1 LKFAAIIAGI
11 AEWTTGG
18 SDVIAERSE
27 AIHQATKQVWIASL
41 LALLAGTVAARGKMH
56 KRKLRRETDDR
67 SPRATAAASKDG
79 EIELFGLA
87 SDLWVTSRG
96 YGACAN

>member
-1 LKFAAIIAGI
+1 MMAP
-11 AEWTTGG
+11 
-18 SDVIAERSE
+18 
-27 AIHQATKQVWIASL
+27 
-41 LALLAGTVAARGKMH
+41 
-56 KRKLRRETDDR
+56 
-67 SPRATAAASKDG
+67 PRATAAASKDG